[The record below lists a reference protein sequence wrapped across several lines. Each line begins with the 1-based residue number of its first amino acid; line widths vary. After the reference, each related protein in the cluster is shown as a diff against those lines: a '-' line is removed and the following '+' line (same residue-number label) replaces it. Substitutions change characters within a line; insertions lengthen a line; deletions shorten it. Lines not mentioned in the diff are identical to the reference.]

1 MSVREVS
8 GWRDGSRKLKIHP
21 SIHLLIPHQGRGGRW
36 GLSSAL
42 RTHAGAGFHNLGRN
56 KCVEDRLAGAGR
68 GGFMACQCRATAW
81 EQVFEDVK

>member
-36 GLSSAL
+36 GLSSAP

-56 KCVEDRLAGAGR
+56 KCVQERLARAGEEISSL
-68 GGFMACQCRATAW
+68 ASA
-81 EQVFEDVK
+81 EQLHGNRYLKI